1 MDKDARHDLE
11 AATRA
16 LEAELRA
23 RDRSRAMT
31 QPELDGLVDC
41 AVGLER
47 ALGRAKDS
55 GAVKETPGIAE
66 AFEVW
71 DSARQFVHE
80 HEPTRAFSPPM
91 WTDPPMGAA

>member
-1 MDKDARHDLE
+1 MDKDARQDLE

-23 RDRSRAMT
+23 RDRSRPMT
-31 QPELDGLVDC
+31 EPDHDGLVDC
-41 AVGLER
+41 ADGQER
-47 ALGRAKDS
+47 ALGRAKDG

-80 HEPTRAFSPPM
+80 HEPTRAFGPPL
-91 WTDPPMGAA
+91 WRERRSGV